1 MNNGDLKNRFSRD
14 RAPEPQGLWEDVLAG
29 IDVSMIRKDHSR
41 RRTRRILY
49 AASAFVGAAAAVVTG
64 LFLFNDEDY
73 DVKPVVTA
81 SNEAEQF
88 VPEKPETDVQ
98 DGIKPVDV
106 IDNEA
111 VEYYAVADGEAR
123 PKEAVEHVPDEV
135 VTDEPVTEA
144 DDESAVE
151 GVEVSESK
159 DDINDPV
166 YVFDEQ
172 FPITPEKSKK
182 KRLSIGLMA
191 NSNLKASSTSSGYD
205 ASFSKSGHYAKAA
218 VKMNGYKINPS
229 TNIEYKNKGKEVQ
242 TRTDYMTPIKS
253 GLMLR
258 WSLNHNVS
266 LETGVQYSYLK
277 SSTES
282 GTEKNLSK
290 TERTGHYMG
299 LPFNVGYTFMNTG
312 RLGLYTNLG
321 AACEWRLAGESVT
334 GYYIDNEVY
343 GNTVHEPLKD
353 GQFQLSANVS
363 AGLQY
368 RITHLMSIYA
378 EPTMT
383 YYINKSAFYAD
394 HPLNFS
400 ISVGLRFSL

>member
-1 MNNGDLKNRFSRD
+1 MNNGDLKNRFSQD

-49 AASAFVGAAAAVVTG
+49 AASAFVGAAAAVVAG

-73 DVKPVVTA
+73 DLKPVITA

-88 VPEKPETDVQ
+88 VPEKPETDAQ

-106 IDNEA
+106 IDNEV
-111 VEYYAVADGEAR
+111 VEYYAEADVEAL
-123 PKEAVEHVPDEV
+123 PEEV
-135 VTDEPVTEA
+135 VTDEPVS
-144 DDESAVE
+144 DDNDEPAVE
-151 GVEVSESK
+151 EVEISESK
-159 DDINDPV
+159 NDIK
-166 YVFDEQ
+166 VFDEQ
-172 FPITPEKSKK
+172 FPITPERPKK

-229 TNIEYKNKGKEVQ
+229 TNIEYKNKGQEVQ

-321 AACEWRLAGESVT
+321 AACEWRVAGESVI
-334 GYYIDNEVY
+334 GYYIDNEVF

-383 YYINKSAFYAD
+383 YYINNSAFYAE

-400 ISVGLRFSL
+400 VSVGLRFSL